1 MVKGVVIKVLVFGE
15 EKEQRRVNKNS
26 QDEEGTLPEY
36 ITQATEDFMLLL
48 VFDKYVWFC
57 YHLNTFLLLLLFD
70 QQILRI

>member
-1 MVKGVVIKVLVFGE
+1 MVVIKVLVFRE
-15 EKEQRRVNKNS
+15 EWEKEQKTVNKNS

-57 YHLNTFLLLLLFD
+57 YNLNTFLLSSP
-70 QQILRI
+70 RTKRAGP